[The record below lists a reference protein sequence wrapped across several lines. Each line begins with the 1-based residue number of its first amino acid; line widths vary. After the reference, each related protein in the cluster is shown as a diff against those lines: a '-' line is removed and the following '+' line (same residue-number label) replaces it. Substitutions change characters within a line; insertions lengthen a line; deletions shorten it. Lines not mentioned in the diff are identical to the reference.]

1 MNSEQN
7 SFSMGSSTFG
17 ADRVIYSIA
26 IVYSESLFNQVRETD
41 QHIIVSLISI
51 LFAVIACRL
60 GKWWTAQCKTH
71 TNPKCSALWEQ
82 IVTQWFQIAELTL
95 TFIAIHSIVEVLNNM
110 ISQTEQY
117 YYEALLF
124 PVITLMFAIST
135 VTVIDERLGV
145 SHKE

>member
-1 MNSEQN
+1 
-7 SFSMGSSTFG
+7 MGSSTFR

-51 LFAVIACRL
+51 LFAVISSRL
-60 GKWWTAQCKTH
+60 GNWWKAQCKVNARM
-71 TNPKCSALWEQ
+71 NPECSALWEQ

-110 ISQTEQY
+110 MSQTERY

-135 VTVIDERLGV
+135 VTVIDERLGMG
-145 SHKE
+145 HKG

>member
-1 MNSEQN
+1 MGVS
-7 SFSMGSSTFG
+7 SFR

-41 QHIIVSLISI
+41 QHIVVSLISI
-51 LFAVIACRL
+51 LFAIISSRL
-60 GKWWTAQCKTH
+60 GNWWTARCETFASM
-71 TNPKCSALWEQ
+71 NPEYTALWER

-95 TFIAIHSIVEVLNNM
+95 TFIAIHSIVEVLNSM
-110 ISQTEQY
+110 ISQTERY

-135 VTVIDERLGV
+135 VTVIDERIGLG
-145 SHKE
+145 HK